1 MQGSRARL
9 SVWIALRS
17 DLSSQRIKHTRHY
30 TNVRFWHKAD
40 ICLRCGDVCF
50 WGKADI
56 TLRYRHKVLTQ
67 SLRV

>member
-17 DLSSQRIKHTRHY
+17 DLSSQRIKHTRHH

-40 ICLRCGDVCF
+40 MPIALSNVCF
-50 WGKADI
+50 AG
-56 TLRYRHKVLTQ
+56 Q
-67 SLRV
+67 SGHWCLSKNVCS